1 MALAIW
7 YIILALAWLIAGRV
21 ILFKGFLAKLEPDRC
36 VGVNLR
42 STAGSGV
49 HATALWAGATQ
60 VLDDSKETSG
70 THLGDGIAGGVG
82 GCGVLVASAER
93 LQCGTRTIPSRR
105 SYSFS

>member
-42 STAGSGV
+42 STAGAGV
-49 HATALWAGATQ
+49 HATALWAG
-60 VLDDSKETSG
+60 
-70 THLGDGIAGGVG
+70 
-82 GCGVLVASAER
+82 
-93 LQCGTRTIPSRR
+93 
-105 SYSFS
+105 